1 MKKIVFIL
9 IALCALVKVSAQAV
23 TEGTQWFD
31 GKVLYT
37 AHVLDNGELFF
48 NALENTDGVYDF
60 SLRRLNHAPGE
71 YMLIPSNMIDDAPL
85 RAQFG
90 WRVQYIRKQGMYFL
104 AVRNRQDRIVWTL
117 VLTPDNL
124 ENCLG
129 QQRFAEEQ
137 PVDDMLDGYLM
148 NTKFLARFSKEELKR
163 MHAKLKALP
172 SHTVISETNMQL
184 IESELEVV
192 EYERFALANDDVDQS
207 DFASGESKDYFG
219 MVTYFPD
226 LAEAMRYISDMGYP
240 QPALYGNWAEGERT
254 FVVLPAEDDSVL
266 ELWHTTLDKE
276 FNIICKGEK
285 PIVQGTY
292 GQPLCFSYSIP
303 NGDSIPPYI
312 IVCRKSNG
320 VASSWVPGFNEMDG
334 SLKTDSDFIDG
345 EPKG

>member
-1 MKKIVFIL
+1 
-9 IALCALVKVSAQAV
+9 
-23 TEGTQWFD
+23 
-31 GKVLYT
+31 
-37 AHVLDNGELFF
+37 
-48 NALENTDGVYDF
+48 
-60 SLRRLNHAPGE
+60 
-71 YMLIPSNMIDDAPL
+71 
-85 RAQFG
+85 
-90 WRVQYIRKQGMYFL
+90 
-104 AVRNRQDRIVWTL
+104 
-117 VLTPDNL
+117 
-124 ENCLG
+124 
-129 QQRFAEEQ
+129 
-137 PVDDMLDGYLM
+137 MLDGYLM

-334 SLKTDSDFIDG
+334 SLKTDMDFIDG
-345 EPKG
+345 TPVG

>member
-9 IALCALVKVSAQAV
+9 IALCALVKVSAQTV

-37 AHVLDNGELFF
+37 AHVMDNGELYFHGEANV
-48 NALENTDGVYDF
+48 NAIYEF

-71 YMLIPSNMIDDAPL
+71 YMLIPINMIDDAPL

-137 PVDDMLDGYLM
+137 PVDEMLDGYLM
-148 NTKFLARFSKEELKR
+148 NTKFLARFGKEELKQ

-172 SHTVISETNMQL
+172 SHTVISETNMEL
-184 IESELEVV
+184 IESEMEVV
-192 EYERFALANDDVDQS
+192 EYERYALVSDD
-207 DFASGESKDYFG
+207 E
-219 MVTYFPD
+219 
-226 LAEAMRYISDMGYP
+226 E
-240 QPALYGNWAEGERT
+240 
-254 FVVLPAEDDSVL
+254 
-266 ELWHTTLDKE
+266 
-276 FNIICKGEK
+276 
-285 PIVQGTY
+285 
-292 GQPLCFSYSIP
+292 
-303 NGDSIPPYI
+303 
-312 IVCRKSNG
+312 
-320 VASSWVPGFNEMDG
+320 
-334 SLKTDSDFIDG
+334 
-345 EPKG
+345 

>member
-1 MKKIVFIL
+1 MKKIVFFL
-9 IALCALVKVSAQAV
+9 IALCAFVKVSAQAV

-71 YMLIPSNMIDDAPL
+71 YMLIPTNMIDDAPL

-137 PVDDMLDGYLM
+137 PVDEMLDGYLM
-148 NTKFLARFSKEELKR
+148 NTKFLARFSKEELKQ

-184 IESELEVV
+184 IESELEVT
-192 EYERFALANDDVDQS
+192 EAERYLLVGEDENSS

-219 MVTYFPD
+219 ID
-226 LAEAMRYISDMGYP
+226 
-240 QPALYGNWAEGERT
+240 
-254 FVVLPAEDDSVL
+254 
-266 ELWHTTLDKE
+266 
-276 FNIICKGEK
+276 
-285 PIVQGTY
+285 
-292 GQPLCFSYSIP
+292 
-303 NGDSIPPYI
+303 
-312 IVCRKSNG
+312 RKS
-320 VASSWVPGFNEMDG
+320 VV
-334 SLKTDSDFIDG
+334 
-345 EPKG
+345 